1 MPEARIPEERETKGA
16 PSEPT
21 TLRGERLSRFLERLA
36 SEEPAPGGGAAAAI
50 AAAMA
55 AALVAMVARFS
66 GRTLGDAAALA
77 AEADGLV
84 RRAAALADEDA
95 VAYRAVLSAL
105 ALPKSPD
112 PARRRAAI
120 DAALD
125 AASEVPLEIATVA
138 ADAARLAARLA
149 PEGNPN
155 LHGDAGTAAALALG
169 AARAGALLVAENL
182 ARRPDDPRH
191 ARAAALV
198 GETRAH
204 AMAILGEDGAIPG
217 EERP

>member
-1 MPEARIPEERETKGA
+1 MPEQREANGA

-21 TLRGERLSRFLERLA
+21 ILGDETVSRFLERLA
-36 SEEPAPGGGAAAAI
+36 SDEPAPGGGAAAAL
-50 AAAMA
+50 AAGMA

-66 GRTLGDAAALA
+66 GKTLADAVALA
-77 AEADGLV
+77 GQADRLA
-84 RRAAALADEDA
+84 RRASALADEDA
-95 VAYRAVLSAL
+95 VAYAAVLRAL
-105 ALPKSPD
+105 SLPRSPD
-112 PARRRAAI
+112 PAPRREAI

-125 AASEVPLEIATVA
+125 AASEVPLETATVA

-149 PEGNPN
+149 TEGNPN
-155 LHGDAGTAAALALG
+155 LRGDAGTAAALAHA

-198 GETRAH
+198 AETRAH
-204 AMAILGEDGAIPG
+204 ASAILGEDAAPPG
-217 EERP
+217 QGRP